1 MIYGA
6 RNTVGI
12 ALLTTALAFLLG
24 ATFGLLA
31 ATLGGW
37 FDMIASRAVDVL
49 MAIPSLIF
57 ALLVLTITGTS
68 VSSLILVIAVL
79 DSTRVFR
86 LSRAVAQGIATAL
99 ATLAVL
105 SILKYRSRYKA
116 AILLLFVAPLFVADV
131 LMGISTLILNGLFL
145 DIPGNLWSA
154 ILANAVCAF
163 TYAMLIIAT
172 RLFRYNWKLDDAAM
186 VFGAGPVRTFLE
198 ITLPNIWPALLGAF
212 IVTFILSF
220 NNLDISFYT
229 LGAVPTMPSVAWGS
243 LRFGIKPELYA
254 IAALVNAG
262 VLFCLALMF
271 ALMRTGKVGFGY
283 KEGRDS

>member
-1 MIYGA
+1 MEFLASKAANRLVLGACVVVAYIFLYLPILHITLASFSDDIVWPYPIRFTWGAYTSLLESSIYHE
-6 RNTVGI
+6 
-12 ALLTTALAFLLG
+12 ALVNSLMLGLGTAL
-24 ATFGLLA
+24 
-31 ATLGGW
+31 
-37 FDMIASRAVDVL
+37 
-49 MAIPSLIF
+49 
-57 ALLVLTITGTS
+57 
-68 VSSLILVIAVL
+68 
-79 DSTRVFR
+79 
-86 LSRAVAQGIATAL
+86 IATAL

-116 AILLLFVAPLFVADV
+116 AVLVLFVAPLFVADV

-154 ILANAVCAF
+154 ILANAVRAF

-172 RLFRYNWKLDDAAM
+172 QLFRYNWKLDDAAM
-186 VFGAGPVRTFLE
+186 VFGAGPVRTFFE

-283 KEGRDS
+283 KEGRDT